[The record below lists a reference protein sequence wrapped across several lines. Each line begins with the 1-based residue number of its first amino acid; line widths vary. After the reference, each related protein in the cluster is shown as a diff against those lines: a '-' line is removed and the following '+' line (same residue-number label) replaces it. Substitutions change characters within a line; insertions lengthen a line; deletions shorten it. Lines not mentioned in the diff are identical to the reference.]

1 MKSSNNIKENQI
13 LITGMISGNWSGTMN
28 ESTDRFEM
36 SKDYL
41 SKSNLPKE
49 LIEDAIKN
57 GWTDKEGNVYFDKA
71 YQPKPVKHENG
82 DVHLVLNDQT
92 PESEMMTTLMPE
104 AMKLLNKDD
113 ISFGE
118 DMVGQKLDQEVLKN
132 ASALSKIKVKEVK
145 SN

>member
-1 MKSSNNIKENQI
+1 MKNSNNTKENQI
-13 LITGMISGNWSGTMN
+13 LITGMISGNWSGTMDDT
-28 ESTDRFEM
+28 TDRFEM

-71 YQPKPVKHENG
+71 YQPKPIKHENG

-92 PESEMMTTLMPE
+92 PESEMMKTLMPE
-104 AMKLLNKDD
+104 AMKLLHKDD
-113 ISFGE
+113 ISFNE
-118 DMVGQKLDQEVLKN
+118 DILDN
-132 ASALSKIKVKEVK
+132 ALDKIKEVK

>member
-1 MKSSNNIKENQI
+1 MKSSNNTKENQI
-13 LITGMISGNWSGTMN
+13 LITGMISGNWSGTMDDT
-28 ESTDRFEM
+28 TDRFEM

-92 PESEMMTTLMPE
+92 SEEVMLKTLMPE
-104 AMKLLNKDD
+104 AMKLLGKDD
-113 ISFGE
+113 ISIGE
-118 DMVGQKLDQEVLKN
+118 DMVNNKEN
-132 ASALSKIKVKEVK
+132 LS
-145 SN
+145 